1 MFKVGNSINVV
12 LKLILLSFPIL
23 IILGPFALNCFS
35 IIFSFYAVI
44 NYKSLNELKFF
55 NKKILII
62 FLSFIILIFPF
73 ESVEFENA
81 FLKYLSFF
89 RFVLMLFGLI
99 IFFEKGNKNNVQF
112 FKIHKVYLVI
122 LIVITIDILVEHF
135 SGSNLLG
142 YSTLYKGRIAS
153 FTNDELIIGYIF
165 CFLVLFTLTFIY
177 KKTNLLIFFITLFVF
192 LNISM
197 LIGEKSN
204 FIKLFFL
211 IIMFTFAH
219 FFYLHKF
226 KIKKL
231 LIVVPI
237 IFVFLISFFQLTKN
251 TIQAQKFY
259 SEFENL
265 VVFENNKVSLKIEEE
280 FLNTKHY
287 PHYFA
292 AYKIFLNYPVFG
304 IGINNFYLE
313 SNKELYK
320 LKPNCG
326 DNIGCTH
333 SGKFQVSSTH
343 PHQLYLEIISEV
355 GLTGLIY
362 FIFIFFYPIYIS
374 VRSFIKSKEIHL
386 VSHLLLHIY
395 FIFPFLPSGSFFGT
409 NYGIPFWFNLSILL
423 YLSNK
428 NLKFNKY

>member
-73 ESVEFENA
+73 EIVEFENA

-99 IFFEKGNKNNVQF
+99 IFFEKGNKNNVLF

-122 LIVITIDILVEHF
+122 LIVIIIDILVEHF

-177 KKTNLLIFFITLFVF
+177 KKTNLSIFFITLFVF

-259 SEFENL
+259 SEFQNL
-265 VVFENNKVSLKIEEE
+265 VVFENNKVSLKIKEE
-280 FLNTKHY
+280 FYKKH
-287 PHYFA
+287 
-292 AYKIFLNYPVFG
+292 
-304 IGINNFYLE
+304 
-313 SNKELYK
+313 
-320 LKPNCG
+320 
-326 DNIGCTH
+326 
-333 SGKFQVSSTH
+333 
-343 PHQLYLEIISEV
+343 
-355 GLTGLIY
+355 
-362 FIFIFFYPIYIS
+362 
-374 VRSFIKSKEIHL
+374 
-386 VSHLLLHIY
+386 
-395 FIFPFLPSGSFFGT
+395 
-409 NYGIPFWFNLSILL
+409 
-423 YLSNK
+423 
-428 NLKFNKY
+428 NLKMK